1 MNCKHP
7 NSGQAIKNMKMISS
21 QFGLRLVELAF
32 VFFSQITCTICA
44 VFKRNFLFL
53 KVKGIVFN
61 KLFFSQLIKMIS
73 YEYIYIFLEFQFI
86 ASAFDNNW
94 NPQIIHYFYIN
105 SLFMSYI
112 LWIDYNKS
120 IGFQLA

>member
-61 KLFFSQLIKMIS
+61 KLFFSFFLQLTKIIS
-73 YEYIYIFLEFQFI
+73 YEYIF
-86 ASAFDNNW
+86 
-94 NPQIIHYFYIN
+94 YFRI
-105 SLFMSYI
+105 
-112 LWIDYNKS
+112 S
-120 IGFQLA
+120 IYSVCS